1 MGVEYAYRVTPDPAN
16 FDSALTLARQL
27 MEGLGAQHWISVRL
41 FSAEPSHLVRVSEE
55 LGGGVSWKSPK
66 GSPTKA
72 EVDQVAAH
80 FFDIVRRSKERGEFR
95 FQIDCRFKGAPKPS
109 QRSPRQSFSFMRNE
123 HWTGSVDITCGV
135 VDSVAEGRRRWKF
148 YKQALF
154 ALRLVDVWRILS
166 EDRSIF
172 SKMTEWAA
180 SGFRSAIDDTNLRIQ
195 IWDRD
200 LEPANLALTPATLD
214 RAISM
219 FNILTDELVDELHG
233 YEVTVGGRPDPPS
246 NESIMSLVPKTGGSF
261 AFHGLIRKDLD
272 DIYLRGLDAIAHSL
286 DLTWI
291 WIPAATAG
299 KGSNGVEADSPPLFD
314 TFLKKEDGRYVVF
327 VRSKA
332 FKDAK
337 NVELLQHRHALQL
350 ALMPEHSSAWQSAG

>member
-154 ALRLVDVWRILS
+154 ALRLVDVWRV
-166 EDRSIF
+166 
-172 SKMTEWAA
+172 KQHPA
-180 SGFRSAIDDTNLRIQ
+180 
-195 IWDRD
+195 RD
-200 LEPANLALTPATLD
+200 LHPLP
-214 RAISM
+214 
-219 FNILTDELVDELHG
+219 
-233 YEVTVGGRPDPPS
+233 
-246 NESIMSLVPKTGGSF
+246 
-261 AFHGLIRKDLD
+261 
-272 DIYLRGLDAIAHSL
+272 LDA
-286 DLTWI
+286 
-291 WIPAATAG
+291 
-299 KGSNGVEADSPPLFD
+299 
-314 TFLKKEDGRYVVF
+314 
-327 VRSKA
+327 
-332 FKDAK
+332 
-337 NVELLQHRHALQL
+337 L
-350 ALMPEHSSAWQSAG
+350 A